1 MRKNIIYVKRKGGVH
16 VIKYVGKRLFYA
28 ILTILTLTVL
38 TFFMMRMLPGDP
50 FIGNKAIPEVT
61 MEALNRKY
69 GLDKPVLEQLI
80 IYISNAFR
88 GDLGVSIKYNR
99 PVTDIISQAFPYSF
113 ELGIRALIFATIMG
127 VLLGIVAA
135 VKRGTKWDSLAM
147 FFAIVGVSVPNFIIG
162 SLLQYLLGLKLYQ
175 WTGVKFFPITGWGS
189 VASKLIPSFALS
201 FSSLATIS
209 RLMRTSMLDVLGQD
223 YIKTAKSK
231 GLSQKKII
239 WKHAVRNAIM
249 PVITVLGPI
258 AASVLTGAFVVE
270 NIFSIPGMGR
280 FFVMSIQD
288 QDYTMISGITLFYGI
303 FLVAANLMV
312 DLAYGFIDPRVK
324 LTEGRE

>member
-1 MRKNIIYVKRKGGVH
+1 M
-16 VIKYVGKRLFYA
+16 IKYVGKRLFYA